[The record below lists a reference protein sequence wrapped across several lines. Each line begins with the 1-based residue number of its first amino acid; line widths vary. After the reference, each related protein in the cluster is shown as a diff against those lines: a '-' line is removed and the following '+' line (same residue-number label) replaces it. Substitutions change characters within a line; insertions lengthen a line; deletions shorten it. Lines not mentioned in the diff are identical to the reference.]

1 MKTPLKKFNILAEE
15 IEKSLISEG
24 LFSKKK
30 HKLIDEFNNMLPVA
44 LEKVKRGFTNFCGN
58 NVPGELKIDGDPTIQ
73 KHDERFTKS
82 TDLLQN
88 I

>member
-44 LEKVKRGFTNFCGN
+44 LEKVKRGFTNF
-58 NVPGELKIDGDPTIQ
+58 L
-73 KHDERFTKS
+73 R
-82 TDLLQN
+82 
-88 I
+88 